1 MLSGDPQMVSS
12 RRLKNGLKD
21 MEPIP
26 GKSIEDRWREA
37 FGANSWSD
45 YMDDYAN
52 IYERRWTELL
62 TFRADLSSK

>member
-1 MLSGDPQMVSS
+1 
-12 RRLKNGLKD
+12 LKD

-26 GKSIEDRWREA
+26 GKSTEDRWREA
-37 FGANSWSD
+37 FGANSWAD
-45 YMDDYAN
+45 YMADYAN